1 MPPWWALASGL
12 PGSVYPRAWALVD
25 WAVELVSTELVGHTG
40 RLVGLAAALYVI
52 KRAAILA
59 ALRFVPLPPAKG
71 VVPALHLADADSRY
85 VEVNGLAVH
94 HTVHGQGAPAVVLLH
109 GFAASSESWR
119 ELVPALSREHAV
131 VAYDRPG
138 FGLTERPEPEA
149 VDGPNPYGRE
159 AQVPL
164 LMGLMDAMGIER
176 AVLVGHS
183 AGGGVA
189 LAAALAHPE
198 RVSGLVLVD
207 AAIYR
212 EGGAPPWL
220 LPLLGTTLVRRMGQR
235 LLRGLVAK
243 LGERIAA
250 RAWHDPSKLTPELR
264 AAYERPFQVEGWDR
278 ALWHVV
284 AATKPQR
291 LAERLGELAVPTL
304 VVTGDHDRVI
314 RPADSRRLARELP
327 GARLVVIEAAGHVP
341 HEEQPGAVLAAVR
354 GFLAEVGEG

>member
-1 MPPWWALASGL
+1 MRRLWPLLIIVFLLALCTSLITAGSTVAVLSLLVRAST
-12 PGSVYPRAWALVD
+12 PGD
-25 WAVELVSTELVGHTG
+25 T
-40 RLVGLAAALYVI
+40 
-52 KRAAILA
+52 
-59 ALRFVPLPPAKG
+59 
-71 VVPALHLADADSRY
+71 VPARELAFPDSHFAQVMG
-85 VEVNGLAVH
+85 VEVHYQEA
-94 HTVHGQGAPAVVLLH
+94 GQGEPAFLLLH
-109 GFAASSESWR
+109 GLGASTFSWR
-119 ELVPALSREHAV
+119 DVLPMLEEYGRV
-131 VAYDRPG
+131 VAFDRPG
-138 FGLTERPEPEA
+138 FGLSERPLAGEYDPQR
-149 VDGPNPYGRE
+149 NPYSPE
-159 AQVPL
+159 FQADLTVA
-164 LMGLMDAMGIER
+164 LMDELGIER

-198 RVSGLVLVD
+198 RVTGLVLVD

-212 EGGAPPWL
+212 EGGAPAWL
-220 LPLLGTTLVRRMGQR
+220 LPLLGTTLGRRMGQR

-284 AATKPQR
+284 VATKPQG